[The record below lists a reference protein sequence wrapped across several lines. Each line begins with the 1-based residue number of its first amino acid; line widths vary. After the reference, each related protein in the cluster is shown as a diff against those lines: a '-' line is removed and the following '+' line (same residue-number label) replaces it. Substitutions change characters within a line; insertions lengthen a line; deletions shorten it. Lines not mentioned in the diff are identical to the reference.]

1 MDVAIQ
7 AHRGEQGAEVVHK
20 GEPLWRRSSMCGNEN
35 ECLEVAVREG
45 GMLARDSKT
54 PDRSPVR
61 FTASAWRAFLHAV
74 TRGELSGS

>member
-1 MDVAIQ
+1 
-7 AHRGEQGAEVVHK
+7 
-20 GEPLWRRSSMCGNEN
+20 MCGNEN